1 MCYNK
6 DVAKITFFKGGILMW
21 QFWLIISGICLIIES
36 FTLGFFVFWFSIG
49 ALLALI
55 VSLFTTNIVIQ
66 SVVFVVSSTILLL
79 LTKPL
84 IKKFIK
90 TPKTK
95 PTNVYSIIGKEGI
108 VLESIDN
115 LNSTGKV
122 KVNGELWS
130 AISDSNIEKGE
141 TIKVLSVNGVKLKV
155 EKVNEVSNAK

>member
-1 MCYNK
+1 
-6 DVAKITFFKGGILMW
+6 MW
-21 QFWLIISGICLIIES
+21 QFWLVLSGICLIIES

-49 ALLALI
+49 ALFALI

-66 SVVFVVSSTILLL
+66 SVVFIVSSTILLL

-84 IKKFIK
+84 IKNFVK

-122 KVNGELWS
+122 KVSGELWT

-141 TIKVLSVNGVKLKV
+141 TIKVLSINGVKLKV
-155 EKVNEVSNAK
+155 EKINEVSNAK

>member
-1 MCYNK
+1 
-6 DVAKITFFKGGILMW
+6 MW

-84 IKKFIK
+84 IKKFVK

-141 TIKVLSVNGVKLKV
+141 TIKVLSVNGVKIKKK
-155 EKVNEVSNAK
+155 KVNEVSNAK

>member
-1 MCYNK
+1 
-6 DVAKITFFKGGILMW
+6 MW

-84 IKKFIK
+84 IKKFVK

-122 KVNGELWS
+122 KVNGEICTMRGKKMRPGDS
-130 AISDSNIEKGE
+130 AEYLD
-141 TIKVLSVNGVKLKV
+141 TIFKVC
-155 EKVNEVSNAK
+155 

>member
-1 MCYNK
+1 
-6 DVAKITFFKGGILMW
+6 MW
-21 QFWLIISGICLIIES
+21 QFWLVLSGICLIIES

-49 ALLALI
+49 ALFALI
-55 VSLFTTNIVIQ
+55 VSLFTTNIIIQ
-66 SVVFVVSSTILLL
+66 SVVFIVSSTILLL

-84 IKKFIK
+84 IKNIVK

-95 PTNVYSIIGKEGI
+95 STNVYSIIGKEGI

-141 TIKVLSVNGVKLKV
+141 TIKVLSINGVKLKV
-155 EKVNEVSNAK
+155 EKVNEVSNVK

>member
-1 MCYNK
+1 
-6 DVAKITFFKGGILMW
+6 MW
-21 QFWLIISGICLIIES
+21 QFWLVLSGICLIIES

-49 ALLALI
+49 ALFALI

-66 SVVFVVSSTILLL
+66 SVVFIVSSTILLL

-84 IKKFIK
+84 IKKIVK

-95 PTNVYSIIGKEGI
+95 STNVYSIIGKEGI

-130 AISDSNIEKGE
+130 AISDNNLEKGE
-141 TIKVLSVNGVKLKV
+141 TIKVLSINGVKLKV

>member
-1 MCYNK
+1 
-6 DVAKITFFKGGILMW
+6 MW
-21 QFWLIISGICLIIES
+21 QFWLVLSGICLIIES

-49 ALLALI
+49 ALFALI

-66 SVVFVVSSTILLL
+66 SVVFIVSSTILLL

-84 IKKFIK
+84 IKKIVK

-95 PTNVYSIIGKEGI
+95 STNVYSIIGKEGI

-130 AISDSNIEKGE
+130 AISDNNIEKVE
-141 TIKVLSVNGVKLKV
+141 TIKVLSINGVKLKV

>member
-1 MCYNK
+1 
-6 DVAKITFFKGGILMW
+6 MW
-21 QFWLIISGICLIIES
+21 QFWLIIAGLCVIVES
-36 FTLGFFVFWFSIG
+36 FTLGFFVFWFAVG
-49 ALLALI
+49 ALFALI
-55 VSLFTTNIVIQ
+55 VSLFTTNIIIQ
-66 SVVFVVSSTILLL
+66 SVVFVVSSTLLLL

-84 IKKFIK
+84 IKKFVK
-90 TPKTK
+90 SPKTK

-108 VLESIDN
+108 VLENIDN

-130 AISDSNIEKGE
+130 ANSDNNIEKGE